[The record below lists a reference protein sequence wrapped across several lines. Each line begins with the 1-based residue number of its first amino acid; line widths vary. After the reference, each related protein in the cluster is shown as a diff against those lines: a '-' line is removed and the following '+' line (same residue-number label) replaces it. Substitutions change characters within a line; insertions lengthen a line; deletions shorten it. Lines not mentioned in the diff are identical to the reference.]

1 MNQPNITI
9 KDKLKNYFTLS
20 SLPFL
25 LLGIIYFMKKNP
37 RNNVEYILLLFFTI
51 MFMVNLISIR
61 HFLKE
66 N

>member
-9 KDKLKNYFTLS
+9 KDKLNNYFTLS